1 MIIDFHTHIFPDKI
15 AEKTLDKLSHA
26 AHVVPF
32 SDGTAEGLLI
42 TMEAAHID
50 LSIIV
55 PVATVPKQVQK
66 INDTAAAL
74 NESYAE
80 KGLFSF
86 GGIHPEYEDYREE
99 LARIKALGLK
109 GVKVHPVYQDCDL
122 DDIKYLRIFDRAAE
136 LGLIVIT
143 HSGLDVGY
151 PGVVRCTPKMAR
163 RAVDEIGPFKLVLAH
178 MGGWKNW
185 DEVPE
190 LLADTV
196 VYLDTSFST
205 GVLHP
210 LPDGYWKEEELKL
223 LDKDSF
229 MEIFNAFGA
238 ERLLFGSDN
247 PWGMQKEN
255 IAFLRE
261 MPISAED
268 RAKILGGNAEALLN
282 SV

>member
-15 AEKTLDKLSHA
+15 AEKTLDKLSHM

-66 INDTAAAL
+66 INDTAASL

-163 RAVDEIGPFKLVLAH
+163 RAVDEIGLFKLVLAH
-178 MGGWKNW
+178 MGGWKYW

-190 LLADTV
+190 LLADTG

-268 RAKILGGNAEALLN
+268 RANILGGNTEALLN